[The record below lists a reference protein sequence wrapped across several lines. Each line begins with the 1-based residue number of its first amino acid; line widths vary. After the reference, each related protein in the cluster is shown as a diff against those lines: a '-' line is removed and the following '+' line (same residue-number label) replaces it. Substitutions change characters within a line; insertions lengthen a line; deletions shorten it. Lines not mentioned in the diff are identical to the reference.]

1 MAKQPPLSLL
11 GLNDPAPVEVN
22 NAAGSSPFLIIGDHA
37 GVAIPATLGS
47 LGLSMADM
55 GRHIACD
62 IGVRG
67 LGEALAHRLEASFI
81 LQPYSRLVI
90 DCNRDPAAAD
100 AIPDIA
106 DGTPIPGNARL
117 TAAERADRIAAIHAP
132 YHDAI
137 ASEIGNRA
145 DRGQPT
151 ILVAL
156 HSFTP
161 KLAGDAPAKR
171 RPWHVGVLHEG
182 GDPRFAIAVLEQL
195 RREPD
200 LTVGDNEP
208 YRMDTTDHS
217 IPRHAFAAGLG
228 YVELEVRQ
236 DLLADAAG
244 QRHWSE
250 LIATALL
257 GANA

>member
-1 MAKQPPLSLL
+1 MAKQPSLSLL
-11 GLNDPAPVEVN
+11 GLNDPAPVEVHN
-22 NAAGSSPFLIIGDHA
+22 PAGGSPFLLIGDHA
-37 GVAIPATLGS
+37 GVAIPESLAS
-47 LGLSMADM
+47 LGLAAADL
-55 GRHIACD
+55 GRHIASD

-81 LQPYSRLVI
+81 LQLYSRLVI
-90 DCNRDPAAAD
+90 DCNRDPAAPE
-100 AIPDIA
+100 AIPERA
-106 DGTPIPGNARL
+106 DGTPVPGNIGLAQ
-117 TAAERADRIAAIHAP
+117 AARADRIAAIHAP
-132 YHDAI
+132 YHEAI
-137 ASEIGNRA
+137 AAEISSRA
-145 DRGQPT
+145 GRGQST

-161 KLAGDAPAKR
+161 MLAGEPLAR
-171 RPWHVGVLHEG
+171 RPWHIGVLHEG

-200 LTVGDNEP
+200 LIVGDNEP
-208 YRMDTTDHS
+208 YRMDATDHS

-250 LIATALL
+250 LIASALL
-257 GANA
+257 GATA

>member
-1 MAKQPPLSLL
+1 MAKPPSLSLL
-11 GLNDPAPVEVN
+11 GLNDPAPVEIHN
-22 NAAGSSPFLIIGDHA
+22 TAARSPFLLIGDHA
-37 GVAIPATLGS
+37 GVDIPRSLGS
-47 LGLSMADM
+47 LGLSAADLD
-55 GRHIACD
+55 RHIACD

-67 LGEALAHRLEASFI
+67 LGEALSWRLEASFI
-81 LQPYSRLVI
+81 HQLYSRLVI
-90 DCNRDPAAAD
+90 DCNRAPEAPE

-106 DGTPIPGNARL
+106 DNTPIPGNIGL
-117 TAAERADRIAAIHAP
+117 TATDRSARIAAIHAP
-132 YHDAI
+132 YHAAI
-137 ASEIGNRA
+137 ASEISARA
-145 DRGQPT
+145 ERGQPT

-161 KLAGDAPAKR
+161 ALAGDAPAKR
-171 RPWHVGVLHEG
+171 PWHIGVLHEG
-182 GDPRFAIAVLEQL
+182 GDPRFALAVLKQL

-200 LTVGDNEP
+200 LIVGDNQP
-208 YRMDTTDHS
+208 YRMDATDHS

-236 DLLADAAG
+236 DLLADPAG

-257 GANA
+257 GATM

>member
-11 GLNDPAPVEVN
+11 GLNDPAPVEVHN
-22 NAAGSSPFLIIGDHA
+22 PSGSSPFLIIGDHA

-47 LGLSMADM
+47 LGLSAADLD
-55 GRHIACD
+55 RHIACD

-81 LQPYSRLVI
+81 HQRYSRLVI
-90 DCNRDPAAAD
+90 DCNRVPTTPE
-100 AIPDIA
+100 AIAEIA
-106 DGTPIPGNARL
+106 DGTPIPGNLGL
-117 TAAERADRIAAIHAP
+117 TAAAKADRIAAIHDP
-132 YHDAI
+132 YHDTI
-137 ASEIGNRA
+137 ASEISARA

-151 ILVAL
+151 VLVAL

-161 KLAGDAPAKR
+161 KLAGDASAKR

-208 YRMDTTDHS
+208 YRMDATDHS
-217 IPRHAFAAGLG
+217 IPRHAFPAELG